1 MEDTVRTERGPLLRT
16 FDRPRVVEGG
26 VRGQLSAEWPKLT
39 LTLEGFDTCRNEHIE
54 EYAEEKIHEH
64 RGAGAGA
71 SLSVGVVGVGAG
83 ALLLAFS
90 PLFSNQPNTGSIDGA
105 GHYGAPPRDIAIGW
119 GVGLMIVGVPALG
132 VAIVQFLRTGEDV
145 ETTKVEQIAN
155 QNDEVCHVRKV
166 DGPVLLA
173 NERGERE
180 GPFPAAGG
188 TLVLEASKLKA
199 PIDAFVFYERD
210 VPLDDGSVRLLGAF
224 NGCLALEQQNASA
237 PEAMST
243 GALMKRV
250 EAARECKSLRGD
262 AIAAELG
269 KLEAEVT
276 RRREGGDAAAFG
288 AGAKK
293 LGSFEEAVSAYPP
306 RLTLEANSAD
316 LKKLDDVEHL
326 AGQNVLVRGTVEAGL
341 SPNIGVVKVANRDLF
356 VFLPPDAPWAN
367 EDFGLHSQVE
377 LVGTLS
383 GLQTVGEKTAPLV
396 KAVWMRKLSAARQ

>member
-39 LTLEGFDTCRNEHIE
+39 LTLEGFDTCRTERIE

-64 RGAGAGA
+64 RGTGAGA
-71 SLSVGVVGVGAG
+71 SLSVGVVGTGAG

-105 GHYGAPPRDIAIGW
+105 GHYGAPPRDIATGW
-119 GVGLMIVGVPALG
+119 GIGLMIVGAPALA
-132 VAIVQFLRTGEDV
+132 VSVVQFLRTGEEV
-145 ETTKVEQIAN
+145 EATKVEQVAN
-155 QNDEVCHVRKV
+155 QSDEICHVRKV
-166 DGPVLLA
+166 DGPILLSS
-173 NERGERE
+173 ERGERE
-180 GPFPAAGG
+180 GPFPTEGSA
-188 TLVLEASKLKA
+188 LVLDASKVKA

-224 NGCLALEQQNASA
+224 NGCVVLEQQNAA
-237 PEAMST
+237 VPEAMST

-262 AIAAELG
+262 AVAAELG
-269 KLEAEVT
+269 KLEAEVA

-293 LGSFEEAVSAYPP
+293 LGSFEDAVSAYPP
-306 RLTLEANSAD
+306 RLTLEANSPD

-326 AGQNVLVRGTVEAGL
+326 AGQNVLVRGQVDAGL
-341 SPNIGVVKVANRDLF
+341 SPNIGVVKVGPRQLF

-367 EDFGLHSQVE
+367 EDFGLHSPVE
-377 LVGTLS
+377 LVGVMS
-383 GLQTVGEKTAPLV
+383 GLQTVGDKTAPLI
-396 KAVWMRKLSAARQ
+396 KAVWMRKLSSAGQ